1 MRFSNWRKLAGLAAL
16 LVFVCVAAL
25 LILTP
30 RDASGQQEPMAPV
43 APDQPQ
49 PPGAQAMRGM
59 MIGRMMG
66 GTPAIAVAD
75 GKVYVVLGGTLYK
88 FNADTLALEAQ
99 NTFVERPPAGAA
111 GFGGGGRGRRGGQGP
126 APAPA
131 APQ

>member
-1 MRFSNWRKLAGLAAL
+1 MRFSDWRKFAGLVAL

-30 RDASGQQEPMAPV
+30 RDASGQQEPAAPV
-43 APDQPQ
+43 APDQPA
-49 PPGAQAMRGM
+49 PGAQAARRMAMVG
-59 MIGRMMG
+59 MMG

-88 FNADTLALEAQ
+88 FNAETLELEGQ
-99 NTFVERPPAGAA
+99 NTFVERPAIGAM
-111 GFGGGGRGRRGGQGP
+111 GFAGGRGRRAGQP
-126 APAPA
+126 AAPAPA